1 MVAIRAVG
9 RRAVAAAK
17 EVVVVRVAVS
27 RVAVRVVAVRAAVRA
42 VAAREAL
49 PAVRPSGAPLLTCA
63 PSPA

>member
-1 MVAIRAVG
+1 MVAIRAVEQ
-9 RRAVAAAK
+9 RAVAAR
-17 EVVVVRVAVS
+17 EGVVGRVV
-27 RVAVRVVAVRAAVRA
+27 VRVVAVRAAVRA